1 VCSARANT
9 AIDKQSSME
18 LEDRCLRRLL
28 RAHSLHHALRCRH
41 AELTYLRRV
50 AELMM
55 VTFADQ
61 SRIAGWTLPAT
72 QHSTFVCL
80 LAPTL
85 VCRHRAGGERQ
96 MDCEF
101 STYRARNTRDVRA
114 VASYGF
120 ARRTGHNQ

>member
-1 VCSARANT
+1 
-9 AIDKQSSME
+9 ME

-61 SRIAGWTLPAT
+61 SRIAGWTPPAA
-72 QHSTFVCL
+72 QHSMFVCL
-80 LAPTL
+80 LAPIA
-85 VCRHRAGGERQ
+85 CHRYRAGGERQ
-96 MDCEF
+96 MDGKC
-101 STYRARNTRDVRA
+101 SAYSSRNTCNVCA
-114 VASYGF
+114 VAGYGF
-120 ARRTGHNQ
+120 AR